1 MKEKAKEILLK
12 LKEKNKVLSD
22 SIDDYVKAVA
32 KELEIS
38 DEIASRLVMTEIVNK
53 NQKQLI
59 LSQLFSPSTLNEVD
73 LEI

>member
-1 MKEKAKEILLK
+1 MKEKAKEILLR

-38 DEIASRLVMTEIVNK
+38 DEIASSLVMTEIVNK

-59 LSQLFSPSTLNEVD
+59 LSQLFSPSTLDEVD